1 MMDEDN
7 KVKFKMKFYYLAVEL
22 NAIILFI
29 ALSFMIF
36 FIGPVQYRIP
46 LIILFILIALVLSLH
61 FKKRYTETKAWLEEH
76 TERGKDT

>member
-1 MMDEDN
+1 MLDEDN

-46 LIILFILIALVLSLH
+46 LIIMVILIALVLSLN
-61 FKKRYTETKAWLEEH
+61 FKKRYIETKAWLDEH
-76 TERGKDT
+76 AEKGKDT

>member
-36 FIGPVQYRIP
+36 FIGPVQYRTP
-46 LIILFILIALVLSLH
+46 LIIILILIALVLSLH
-61 FKKRYTETKAWLEEH
+61 FKKRYMETKAWLEEH

>member
-1 MMDEDN
+1 LDEDN

-22 NAIILFI
+22 NAIILLI

>member
-36 FIGPVQYRIP
+36 FIGPVQYRTP
-46 LIILFILIALVLSLH
+46 LIIILILIALVLSLN
-61 FKKRYTETKAWLEEH
+61 FNKRYTETKAWLKEH
-76 TERGKDT
+76 TDRGKDT